1 MKTYTWNRDSHGL
14 FDYESAS
21 VRKNRISIQE
31 PVQLFRNDSNI
42 ISSPIQSSLPNQP
55 PFMSVLKSPNG
66 YKIVPEPGS
75 EMWVVIDCNR
85 AKLLNKGFKLG
96 KNDVVKL
103 GRVKYTV
110 KEVCGYED
118 ESEMKMPIQVVH
130 KASGEG
136 HGVCR
141 ICLVEEEEN
150 DPLIAPCNC
159 GGTMKFIHL
168 SCFKKWIESKT
179 SKKMSDNSMSYFV
192 KSLTCE
198 ISRCPILPNI
208 EVNGQ
213 VIDLLEIKNVLPPYI
228 TLESGLSEKNEYSI
242 HLISLN
248 NKVNVRLGRGHD
260 SDIRISDISVSRCH
274 AVIRYEDGEFHLEDN
289 SSKFGTL
296 VEGKEI
302 EVNKVNPLVCIQ
314 AGRTLLVFSLNSQ
327 EVENP
332 DISVE
337 ETDEEQEQ

>member
-1 MKTYTWNRDSHGL
+1 
-14 FDYESAS
+14 
-21 VRKNRISIQE
+21 
-31 PVQLFRNDSNI
+31 
-42 ISSPIQSSLPNQP
+42 
-55 PFMSVLKSPNG
+55 
-66 YKIVPEPGS
+66 
-75 EMWVVIDCNR
+75 MWMVIDCNR
-85 AKLLNKGFKLG
+85 AKQQIKGYRLQ
-96 KNDVVKL
+96 KNDLVKL
-103 GRVKYTV
+103 GRIKYTV
-110 KEVCGYED
+110 KEVCGYEED
-118 ESEMKMPIQVVH
+118 TEPKPSTQIVH
-130 KASGEG
+130 KANSEDQKL
-136 HGVCR
+136 CR

-150 DPLIAPCNC
+150 DPLISPCNC

-168 SCFKKWIESKT
+168 SCFKKWIDSKT
-179 SKKMSDNSMSYFV
+179 TKKMSDNSMSYIV

-198 ISRCPILPNI
+198 ISRCPIQPNI

-213 VIDLLEIKNVLPPYI
+213 VVDLLEIRNVLPPYI
-228 TLESGLSEKNEYSI
+228 TLESGFSDKNEYSI

-274 AVIRYEDGEFHLEDN
+274 AIIRYAEGEFHLEDN

-302 EVNKVNPLVCIQ
+302 EVNKASPLVCIQ
-314 AGRTLLVFSLNSQ
+314 AGRTLLVFNLNSQ

-337 ETDEEQEQ
+337 ETDEEQDQ